1 MERIPEKIDRFGE
14 LPPPKKNGMA
24 YLLGSCP
31 DACGYQNWR
40 SRAIVLSDA
49 LHEFEKISRRI
60 FQGDGFAALLRQEN
74 AVLKADGKGLKR
86 LKILFRFCNFQPIG
100 FPVGF
105 LSFNRMFSES

>member
-40 SRAIVLSDA
+40 SRAIVLSGET
-49 LHEFEKISRRI
+49 LCMNSEKSRGEF
-60 FQGDGFAALLRQEN
+60 
-74 AVLKADGKGLKR
+74 LKGMDLP
-86 LKILFRFCNFQPIG
+86 LF
-100 FPVGF
+100 
-105 LSFNRMFSES
+105 